1 MTNLRRRAQPWL
13 GTLVSI
19 DVVLDNARFDV
30 DGAFAR
36 GFAAV
41 ARVHESMSAQ
51 RPASDVARFNAAR
64 RGEIVLC
71 DPWTIQVLRIAATLR
86 EASGGLF
93 DVTLG
98 AGAIYRIVDARG
110 VLKLRAGSRLELG
123 GVAKGYAVDRA
134 VAALRAGG
142 VRRGLVNAGGDLRA
156 FGKGAWPVA
165 LRGAAGGFALERG
178 AIATSEYR
186 DGRSPHHADALIAPA
201 TATMYRTNRTIT
213 VAAPRCA
220 LADAMT
226 KVIALTDDPRHPLLV
241 QIGGQAWLR

>member
-1 MTNLRRRAQPWL
+1 MTRVRRRAQPWL

-19 DVVLDNARFDV
+19 DLVVEQDSFDS
-30 DGAFAR
+30 DRAFAR
-36 GFAAV
+36 AFAAI

-51 RPASDVARFNAAR
+51 RPASDVARFNAAC
-64 RGEIVLC
+64 RGALVTC
-71 DPWTIQVLRIAATLR
+71 DPWTVRVLRIASTLR
-86 EASGGLF
+86 AASAGLF

-98 AGAIYRIVDARG
+98 TGAIYRIVDPRS
-110 VLKLRAGSRLELG
+110 VLKLEGKGRLELG
-123 GVAKGYAVDRA
+123 GIAKGYAVDRA
-134 VAALRAGG
+134 VAALRAAG

-178 AIATSEYR
+178 SIATSQYLQ
-186 DGRSPHHADALIAPA
+186 GRSPHHDDALIAPA
-201 TATMYRTNRTIT
+201 AAAVHRTDRTIT

-226 KVIALTDDPRHPLLV
+226 KVVALTDDTRHPLLV